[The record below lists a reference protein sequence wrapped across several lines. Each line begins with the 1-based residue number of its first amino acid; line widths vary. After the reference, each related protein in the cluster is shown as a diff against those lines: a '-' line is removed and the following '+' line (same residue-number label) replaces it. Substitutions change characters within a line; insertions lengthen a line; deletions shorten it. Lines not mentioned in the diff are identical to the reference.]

1 MLRSALLVST
11 LFLAACA
18 ASRTSDQLVSDETGL
33 RASSAPAAQLVA
45 PPEVW
50 AAPDEASALAPA
62 PTETL
67 LVSEPMP
74 GALALVPA
82 AQESLHNSRFTLKG
96 GYYGSDEDGLDDGYI
111 FNVSWMQFLSKI
123 LALELEVGYFDVDG
137 SDSGVDI
144 DVWSL
149 PIMLNGRL
157 NVPIW
162 VLDIYGGLGVGGF
175 YYDAEA
181 SGGLSA
187 EDDGFLF
194 GGDAFVGA
202 TINVADAI
210 AVGLEAKYYVSEDA
224 DDVDSSLDAFAL
236 MLTVGFSR

>member
-18 ASRTSDQLVSDETGL
+18 TSRTSEQLVSDVTEVH
-33 RASSAPAAQLVA
+33 ASSAPTVLVT

-50 AAPDEASALAPA
+50 AAPDAASALAPA
-62 PTETL
+62 STETL
-67 LVSEPMP
+67 LVSEATP

-82 AQESLHNSRFTLKG
+82 AQESLHSSRFTLKG
-96 GYYGSDEDGLDDGYI
+96 GYYGSDEDALDDGYI
-111 FNVSWMQFLSKI
+111 FNVSWMKFMSKL

-137 SDSGVDI
+137 SDSGVDL
-144 DVWSL
+144 DVWSV
-149 PIMLNGRL
+149 PIMLNGRV

-162 VLDIYGGLGVGGF
+162 VLDVYGGLGVGGF

-181 SGGLSA
+181 SGALSA
-187 EDDGFLF
+187 DDDGFLF
-194 GGDAFVGA
+194 GGDAFLGA
-202 TINVADAI
+202 TINLADAI
-210 AVGLEAKYYVSEDA
+210 ALGLEAKYYVSEDA

-236 MLTVGFSR
+236 MLTVGFSN